1 MKNRVGLAAVVAT
14 LIVAQA
20 SFAGGKPRI
29 AVLEFGHKAL
39 NSRWWGSGGAAQD
52 MFITSLVKS
61 GKFTVVDRERLDAL
75 MQEKNLSLSGEID
88 PATAVK
94 AGKLIGVEYM
104 LFGNITEFGETENKA
119 SVGFGVGLD
128 VKKKKFVAALDCRL
142 VSTQTGE
149 ILWADSGKREE
160 SATKVFVFGT
170 GGGVD
175 DDRMFDKVLRPIVDD
190 LSAKLIDHPI
200 ETTGKGTVVGSV
212 AGKIAS
218 IDGGKILINLGSDAG
233 VKVGDTFGVFKMGK
247 QIKDPDTGEVLGAE
261 EEQLGELKVVA
272 VKGARLSEC
281 VMVSGSGFGVGNVVK

>member
-1 MKNRVGLAAVVAT
+1 MKNRVGLVALLAA
-14 LIVAQA
+14 LIGAQA

-39 NSRWWGSGGAAQD
+39 NARWWGSGGAAQD
-52 MFITSLVKS
+52 MFITQLVKS
-61 GKFTVVDRERLDAL
+61 GKFTVVDRERLDAI
-75 MQEKNLSLSGEID
+75 MREKGLSLSGDVD

-104 LFGNITEFGETENKA
+104 FFGNVTEFGETENKA
-119 SVGFGVGLD
+119 SVGFGIGLD

-142 VSTQTGE
+142 VSTTTGE
-149 ILWADSGKREE
+149 IVWADTGKKEE

-175 DDRMFDKVLRPIVDD
+175 DDRMFDKVLRPIVEE
-190 LSAKLIDHPI
+190 LAAKLIDHPI
-200 ETTGKGTVVGSV
+200 ETTGTGSVVGSV
-212 AGKIAS
+212 TGKIAS
-218 IDGGKILINLGSDAG
+218 VADGKILINLGTDAG
-233 VKVGDTFGVFKMGK
+233 VKVGDRFGVFKMGK

>member
-1 MKNRVGLAAVVAT
+1 MKLRVGLAALAAT
-14 LIVAQA
+14 LIAAQT

-61 GKFTVVDRERLDAL
+61 GKFTVVDRERLAAI
-75 MQEKNLSLSGEID
+75 MQEKNLSLSGDVD

-94 AGKLIGVEYM
+94 AGRLIGVEYM
-104 LFGNITEFGETENKA
+104 LFGNVTEFGETENKA
-119 SVGFGVGLD
+119 SVGWGVGLD

-142 VSTQTGE
+142 VSTTTGE
-149 ILWADSGKREE
+149 ILWADTGKKEE

-175 DDRMFDKVLRPIVDD
+175 DDRMFDKVLRPIVEE
-190 LSAKLIDHPI
+190 LASKLADHPL
-200 ETTGKGTVVGSV
+200 ETSGSGTVVGNV
-212 AGKIAS
+212 KGKIAS
-218 IDGGKILINLGSDAG
+218 VEGGKILINLGSDAG
-233 VKVGDTFGVFKMGK
+233 VKVGDTFGVYRMGK
-247 QIKDPDTGEVLGAE
+247 QIKDPDSGEVLGAE
-261 EEQLGELKVVA
+261 EEQIGELKVVA

-281 VMVSGSGFGVGNVVK
+281 VMVSGSGFGVGNLVK